1 MIRSREKSGSA
12 EILQGLLVLHQR
24 SRPAMDEAVAP
35 ISRSAVVWASSPAL
49 LQTGQPCFLS
59 PHGFTR
65 TENWTCFVSGHGFSR
80 ADSAHKKTWALAPAE
95 SILRIPKNI
104 PATGAEATR

>member
-65 TENWTCFVSGHGFSR
+65 TENWTCFVSGHDFSHAAQSAKLMLGFSPR
-80 ADSAHKKTWALAPAE
+80 KSFTAPPPPSPFAFE
-95 SILRIPKNI
+95 GVR
-104 PATGAEATR
+104 R